1 MVEVDQAELAVVEV
15 AATRSNRLVRANR
28 LDTLRR
34 WCLLVVAV
42 AKVVEEV
49 VLAQVVEVVEEEKGV
64 GVVGVKEVGVVKV
77 LQYTFLLEQSNLVGR
92 LLQTRRPLD
101 RLQVVVERV
110 VVAEDLEVV
119 AVVVEVLVVV
129 VEEAAEVSSSSSRKA
144 GTLCSR
150 HCKKQERK
158 VCQHRVTN
166 YEPSKQQ

>member
-64 GVVGVKEVGVVKV
+64 GVVKV
-77 LQYTFLLEQSNLVGR
+77 LQYTFLLEQSNLGGR